1 MIVCLLNS
9 VTSVSLKKTK
19 WSKSLSIQL
28 VDAVQRHHLLLGY
41 GGEWPQTS
49 RNSVLRRKGRLDAKS
64 YGNANRMGKK
74 KQKRKKRWARGGRR
88 EEEEILWWSA
98 VGGQKGEQQVG
109 TMCGGGAVHE
119 KEYFHSSTG
128 LEWDMC
134 PGISKTRLVTSRP
147 RGRSLG
153 SQDTKGSQF
162 VIFLSSTAVT
172 TPLKCD

>member
-1 MIVCLLNS
+1 M
-9 VTSVSLKKTK
+9 
-19 WSKSLSIQL
+19 
-28 VDAVQRHHLLLGY
+28 G
-41 GGEWPQTS
+41 
-49 RNSVLRRKGRLDAKS
+49 KGRE
-64 YGNANRMGKK
+64 
-74 KQKRKKRWARGGRR
+74 KRRGRNIMVVSGWGSERRTAGRHY
-88 EEEEILWWSA
+88 
-98 VGGQKGEQQVG
+98 V
-109 TMCGGGAVHE
+109 CGGAVHE

>member
-1 MIVCLLNS
+1 
-9 VTSVSLKKTK
+9 
-19 WSKSLSIQL
+19 
-28 VDAVQRHHLLLGY
+28 
-41 GGEWPQTS
+41 
-49 RNSVLRRKGRLDAKS
+49 
-64 YGNANRMGKK
+64 MGKK

-109 TMCGGGAVHE
+109 TMWGGAVHE
-119 KEYFHSSTG
+119 KEYFHGPTG

-134 PGISKTRLVTSRP
+134 PGISKTRLVTSRL
-147 RGRSLG
+147 RGGSLG